1 MRYKQRRLSVT
12 FWSTLMDQK
21 TFSMVAG
28 TIFAIVAVVHLL
40 RILLGWPAVIGD
52 WTVPMWVSWIGLVV
66 AGVLGYFGLR
76 LGTRH

>member
-1 MRYKQRRLSVT
+1 
-12 FWSTLMDQK
+12 MDQK